1 MGWRRGPDVIS
12 ACAVSDAQRRGLRS
26 LLQVG
31 FVQALIALY
40 NAFAVVD
47 LTTEQVT
54 AITLVATPL
63 LAFAQNWIEDNTQFP
78 AFGKAPASSGENP
91 VPGDGGHP

>member
-1 MGWRRGPDVIS
+1 M
-12 ACAVSDAQRRGLRS
+12 SDAQRRGLRS
-26 LLQVG
+26 LFQVG

-40 NAFAVVD
+40 NAFAVTD

-63 LAFAQNWIEDNTQFP
+63 LAFAQNWAEDSTSFP
-78 AFGKAPASSGENP
+78 ALLKAPASSGKNP
-91 VPGDGGHP
+91 EPDPGPPHG

>member
-1 MGWRRGPDVIS
+1 MN
-12 ACAVSDAQRRGLRS
+12 DATRRGLRS

-31 FVQALIALY
+31 IVQALIGLW
-40 NAFAVVD
+40 NAFATND

-63 LAFAQNWIEDNTQFP
+63 LSFAQNLLEDQTSFP
-78 AFGKAPASSGENP
+78 AFLKSPASAGANP
-91 VPGDGGHP
+91 VPESDKPLEPH